1 MGAAA
6 DLLARNAGDLQVT
19 ALTAATTLSIE
30 GELPELGGTTA
41 WLNSEP
47 LTPVG
52 LRGKVVV
59 VQFCTFSCINWL
71 RTVPYVRAWAE
82 KYRDNGLV
90 VIGAHSPE
98 FPFEHDVEKIRSAL
112 EAMNV
117 GYPIAVDNDFAVW
130 RAFDNAYWPAL
141 YFVDAQGRIRHH
153 HFGEEEYQQS
163 ERVIQQLLAEA
174 GNADVDADLVS
185 VEPSGVYLAAD
196 WNTLRSPET
205 YVGYARATGFA
216 SPAGLE
222 PDRSQ
227 IYNEPSRLGLNQ
239 WALSGEWT
247 VGRQITT
254 LNQPGGRIL
263 HRFHGRDVNLVLG
276 TQADGGLTHFRVL
289 IDGEPPNGA
298 NGLDVDE
305 RGNGTV
311 SEERLYQLIRQNG
324 RITDRTFEI
333 TFVDA
338 GAQAYVF
345 TFG

>member
-1 MGAAA
+1 MTAAA
-6 DLLARNAGDLQVT
+6 
-19 ALTAATTLSIE
+19 TLPIE
-30 GELPELGGTTA
+30 GALPELAGATA

-47 LTPVG
+47 LTPAG
-52 LRGKVVV
+52 LRGKVVL

-98 FPFEHDVEKIRSAL
+98 FPFEHDLEKIRSAL
-112 EAMNV
+112 KAMSV
-117 GYPIAVDNDFAVW
+117 DYPIAVDNDFAVW
-130 RAFDNAYWPAL
+130 RAFDNAFWPAL
-141 YFVDAQGRIRHH
+141 YFVDAHGQIRHH
-153 HFGEEEYQQS
+153 HFGEEEYERS
-163 ERVIQQLLAEA
+163 ERVIQQLLGEA
-174 GNADVDADLVS
+174 GSDGVDRDLVS

-216 SPAGLE
+216 SPGGVE

-227 IYNEPSRLGLNQ
+227 LYDQPSRLGLNQ

-247 VGRQITT
+247 VGSQITT
-254 LNQPGGRIL
+254 LNGPGGRIV
-263 HRFHGRDVNLVLG
+263 HRFHGRDLNLVLG
-276 TQADGGLTHFRVL
+276 TQAEGEPARFRVV
-289 IDGEPPNGA
+289 IDGESPNGA
-298 NGLDVDE
+298 RGLDVDE
-305 RGNGTV
+305 RGDGTI
-311 SEERLYQLIRQNG
+311 SDARLYQLIRQNG
-324 RITDRTFEI
+324 RIMDRTFEI
-333 TFVDA
+333 IFIDA